1 MLVDATEL
9 YAWTC
14 QQVSLGFLNLTRLP
28 DVQTVQKWEIPNW
41 AVLIIQTSTFGA
53 GFLGI
58 SYGALSASWEPNRE
72 GSKLGFTEFKAN
84 LALALE
90 DLRRRR

>member
-1 MLVDATEL
+1 M
-9 YAWTC
+9 
-14 QQVSLGFLNLTRLP
+14 
-28 DVQTVQKWEIPNW
+28 QTVQKWEIPNW
-41 AVLIIQTSTFGA
+41 AVLIIQTTTFGA